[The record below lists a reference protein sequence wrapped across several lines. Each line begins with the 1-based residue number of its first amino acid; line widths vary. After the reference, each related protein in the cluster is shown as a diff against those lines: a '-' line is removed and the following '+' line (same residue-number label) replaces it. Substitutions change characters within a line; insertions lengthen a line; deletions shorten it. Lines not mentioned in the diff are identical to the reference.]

1 MILNSYGKIN
11 LGLDVISRREDGYHN
26 IRTIMQS
33 IDLHDVI
40 HYKAI
45 KSGFSLTCNNENL
58 SIDKDNL
65 IYKAWDLMCKL
76 SNSELGIEIY
86 LEKNLPI
93 GAGLAGGTSNGA
105 MTLHALN
112 KLYNLNYSNEK
123 LAKETLKLGADFPFC
138 INGGRILCEGIG
150 EVLTPLEYNI
160 PLYILIVNPGFQ
172 VCTKDVYQNLD
183 LNEKRIDFEEI
194 SYALNN
200 NIKRLENKLENK
212 LESVVTR
219 MYKIIDD
226 IKDELLEGGAI
237 ESSMSGSGPTVFGV
251 FKDESSLNKAYDK
264 IHNKYS
270 YVQKSRTIGGI
281 I

>member
-1 MILNSYGKIN
+1 MQLNSYGKIN

-26 IRTIMQS
+26 IKTIMQS
-33 IDLHDVI
+33 IDLYDVI
-40 HYKAI
+40 HYKTT
-45 KSGFSLTCNNENL
+45 KSGFSLSCNNEKL

-65 IYKAWDLMCKL
+65 IYKAWDLMCRL
-76 SNSELGIEIY
+76 SSKDLGIEIY

-112 KLYNLNYSNEK
+112 KLYNLNYDNEK
-123 LAKETLKLGADFPFC
+123 LAKEALKLGADFPFC

-150 EVLTPLEYNI
+150 EVLTPLKCNF

-172 VCTKDVYQNLD
+172 VCTKDVYENLLPD
-183 LNEKRIDFEEI
+183 EKRIDFEEI
-194 SYALNN
+194 NYALNN
-200 NIKRLENKLENK
+200 NINRLKNKLENK
-212 LESVVTR
+212 LESVVTT

-226 IKDELLEGGAI
+226 IKEELIELGAI

-251 FKDESSLNKAYDK
+251 FKDERSLDSAYDK
-264 IHNKYS
+264 IFNKYS